1 MATHQP
7 LLENPKTSHCKTLY
21 LILSI
26 AAIVSSSAAVLVV
39 ATHLLKPI
47 SSDPLLHL
55 PICDQADNQESCL
68 AMVSEVVRDTNTI
81 RQMDGVHQ
89 LQVFLKR
96 STSEIQKAMKTAKD
110 VNHRINDPKVVAGL
124 LDCVQLMDLSRDR
137 ILDSIVGLEN
147 ITSRSLE
154 DAHSWLSSVL
164 TNHVTCL
171 DGLHGSARTT
181 MEPGLEDLISRARTS
196 LAMLVAVSSPLKTKE
211 NIEPLNGKFPSWVT
225 SRDRRLLQ
233 ALAKELKANVVVA
246 KDGSGNYKTVKEAV
260 ASAPNN
266 GKTRYVIYVKK
277 GKYKENVEVGK
288 SKKNVMIVGDGMD
301 STIITGS
308 LNVVDGSTTFK
319 SATLGTH
326 LSFYLFNYF
335 NIYSFE
341 IIIFTIKSFTND
353 INHVSHLK
361 N

>member
-1 MATHQP
+1 MF
-7 LLENPKTSHCKTLY
+7 SHSLRSGPGHKHDQANGRCL
-21 LILSI
+21 
-26 AAIVSSSAAVLVV
+26 SAAGVLEKI
-39 ATHLLKPI
+39 HI
-47 SSDPLLHL
+47 
-55 PICDQADNQESCL
+55 
-68 AMVSEVVRDTNTI
+68 RNTE
-81 RQMDGVHQ
+81 
-89 LQVFLKR
+89 K
-96 STSEIQKAMKTAKD
+96 MKTAKD

-233 ALAKELKANVVVA
+233 ALAKEIKANVVVA

-277 GKYKENVEVGK
+277 GKYKEN
-288 SKKNVMIVGDGMD
+288 D
-301 STIITGS
+301 
-308 LNVVDGSTTFK
+308 
-319 SATLGTH
+319 
-326 LSFYLFNYF
+326 
-335 NIYSFE
+335 
-341 IIIFTIKSFTND
+341 
-353 INHVSHLK
+353 
-361 N
+361 